1 MTDIVERLRDPATS
15 AITIEEAA
23 DEIERLRLRM
33 QDEDL
38 AAIVREQGFEIER
51 LRTRYD
57 SATDQAVRYADEIE
71 RLTAALQQIEALPAV
86 DGLDP
91 FEANRRGQE
100 FRLNEQGREIARRA
114 LENKP

>member
-71 RLTAALQQIEALPAV
+71 RLIAALQATVDAIVHVQKHLIHHSPPQDAVMNGALA
-86 DGLDP
+86 
-91 FEANRRGQE
+91 
-100 FRLNEQGREIARRA
+100 IACRA
-114 LENKP
+114 LEPKP